1 MPIREELSSAAG
13 ATAPTQD
20 PAGTY
25 TSSFALTGLFLQW
38 NQFTPDNAVLKFT
51 TMQSVLDYY
60 GDPSQEA
67 TEARQFFDN
76 GLLDNFA
83 TMIFTRIPLGQRP
96 HLLGANLANV
106 PLSQLAAINGSVN
119 DHSRRR

>member
-1 MPIREELSSAAG
+1 MKNQGIVAPPGMYLPLGATTPVADPGGTYSSTPG
-13 ATAPTQD
+13 VTAPTQD

-25 TSSFALTGLFLQW
+25 TSSSALTGLFLQW

-60 GDPSQEA
+60 GDPSQQA
-67 TEARQFFDN
+67 TQAREFFKN

-83 TMIFTRIPLGQRP
+83 TMICNRYDGPTSP
-96 HLLGANLANV
+96 
-106 PLSQLAAINGSVN
+106 AAS
-119 DHSRRR
+119 D